1 MRRNGLQPVSVFLG
15 QAVLVVKKERKDRRY
30 KRETGSEGKTPKR
43 RSEADIVKHV
53 YELAGPLCEVEGM
66 ELVFVEYQREASGR
80 ILRIYIDRTGGV
92 NLDDCAL
99 VSRQMGDLVDIYLDE
114 IDPYSLEVSSPGSD
128 RPLGKELD
136 FERFK
141 GCEAKIRTVHSLEE
155 RRNFRGILLGV
166 LRGNV
171 NIRVE
176 DKTVR
181 IPFNEIQKARLINYN
196 GEHPCLSQT

>member
-1 MRRNGLQPVSVFLG
+1 M
-15 QAVLVVKKERKDRRY
+15 VVKKERRDRRY

-43 RSEADIVKHV
+43 RSEADIVKRV
-53 YELAGPLCEVEGM
+53 YELVGPLCEAEGL

-80 ILRIYIDRTGGV
+80 ILRIYIDRIGTGGV
-92 NLDDCAL
+92 NVDDCAL

-114 IDPYSLEVSSPGSD
+114 IDPYSLEVSSPGLD

-155 RRNFRGILLGV
+155 RKNFRGILLGV
-166 LRGNV
+166 LGGNV